1 MNHQECLAELERLRS
16 LLGEWIDAATSRHDF
31 GRVCSEVNP
40 FRLREAIERAC
51 KDRDA
56 LTALRLRLMEM
67 NKDRFDTDLNAIDHF
82 MSSYSETELSDE
94 EFEALKPDVTVG
106 YLATLIDTI
115 RADERRRT
123 LNRFLGLE
131 SLMKAAQIDPSKH
144 HELAQ
149 ALRNLLTD
157 MFL

>member
-31 GRVCSEVNP
+31 GRVCSEVVP
-40 FRLREAIERAC
+40 FRLREAIEQAC

-56 LTALRLRLMEM
+56 LTSLRLRSMEM
-67 NKDRFDTDLNAIDHF
+67 NKERFDTDLDAIDHF

-115 RADERRRT
+115 RVDERRRT
-123 LNRFLGLE
+123 LNRFLSLE
-131 SLMKAAQIDPSKH
+131 RLMKVAQTDPSKH

-149 ALRNLLTD
+149 ALHNILNEI
-157 MFL
+157 FV